1 MPDQTIDLTLLP
13 REGDGPIEYRG
24 PREQHS
30 YSQVKLTK
38 RATQNCIYI
47 WGGILLVRYTPNM
60 ATAIGPEALAH
71 AVLSMAAHCPAMR
84 ADLIARLTAQAAEE
98 AR

>member
-1 MPDQTIDLTLLP
+1 MSANETPALLP
-13 REGDGPIEYRG
+13 RDGEGPIEYRA

-38 RATQNCIYI
+38 HAPKDCIYI
-47 WGGILLVRYTPNM
+47 WQGILLVRYTPNM

-71 AVLSMAAHCPAMR
+71 AVLSMTAHCPAMR
-84 ADLIARLTAQAAEE
+84 DDLIARLTAQGAE
-98 AR
+98 